1 MSFITKKLPTSLR
14 AKRGPVAE
22 TQQGPVL
29 GKHMEKGRITFFG
42 GVPYAKPPVGDLR
55 WRAPQTADQRDGVID
70 CTSVGKMAFQRLQN
84 MDAFI
89 GNLVVGLGLSKPKQ
103 KAIGAAVKAIP
114 KPQSEDCLTLNIRT
128 PTGAKGLPVM
138 FWIHGG
144 DHTDGSASDPFYD
157 SNALPSRGCV
167 VVTINYRLGLMGFL
181 AHPELSAESA
191 EGVSGNYGLLDQ
203 IAALEWV
210 RANIENFGGDPD
222 RITIFGESAGGEAV
236 LNLMTSPR
244 SRGRFAAAISQSPS
258 DSGRWLHLD
267 RPVLGLDAAI
277 DAGSAFASSLVGSE
291 PGQIER
297 LRAIEPEELSD
308 AYRADLHA
316 GRHFYPV
323 VDGAVLPMTPMTA
336 FSNQAQAPVPLM
348 IGYNADEGSLL
359 AEFMHPAGPEFG
371 SRENALAGAEAM
383 DPAHMRACFFESFGS
398 EKAVD
403 QLMAAYPGLAE
414 LDEGAI
420 EDYVADHM
428 FGVHVDH
435 ASRQHAAAGH
445 PTYRYHFRSVPASA
459 KQTAG
464 AYHAAEIFH
473 VFDSSFPLVP
483 DAPDAHLLT
492 REMGDRWF
500 AFAATHVPESPG
512 RAPWPR
518 FDPAE
523 AKHMVFDRPV
533 SGPQLNAAEP
543 GLTLLRERIEFLNA
557 KTTDGSVPAGRTS
570 VPA

>member
-1 MSFITKKLPTSLR
+1 MSFIAKKLLPAKLR
-14 AKRGPVAE
+14 ARRGPVADTAE
-22 TQQGPVL
+22 GPVL
-29 GKHMEKGRITFFG
+29 GKYLDKRRITFFG

-55 WRAPQTADQRDGVID
+55 WKAPQPGEERDGVID

-84 MDAFI
+84 MDGFI

-103 KAIGAAVKAIP
+103 KAISAAVRAMP
-114 KPQSEDCLTLNIRT
+114 KPQTEDCLTLNIRT
-128 PTGAKGLPVM
+128 PSRATGLPVM

-167 VVTINYRLGLMGFL
+167 VVTINYRLGLLGFL
-181 AHPELSAESA
+181 AHPELSAESP

-210 RANIENFGGDPD
+210 RSNIANFGGDPD

-244 SRGRFAAAISQSPS
+244 SRGKFAAAISHSPS

-267 RPVLGLDAAI
+267 HPVLGFDSALE
-277 DAGSAFASSLVGSE
+277 AGEAFATSLVGAE

-323 VDGAVLPMTPMTA
+323 VDGAILPTTPMTA
-336 FSNQAQAPVPLM
+336 FSRQAQAPVPM
-348 IGYNADEGSLL
+348 IIGYNADEGSLL

-371 SRENALAGAEAM
+371 SRDDALAGADAL
-383 DPAHMRACFFESFGS
+383 DPAAMRDRFVESFGS
-398 EKAVD
+398 EAVVD
-403 QLMAAYPGLAE
+403 RVMAAYPGLADM
-414 LDEGAI
+414 DEAAI
-420 EDYVADHM
+420 TRYVADHM

-435 ASRQHAAAGH
+435 ASRQHAVANN
-445 PTYRYHFRSVPASA
+445 PVYRYHFRSVPASP

-464 AYHAAEIFH
+464 AYHAAELFH
-473 VFDSSFPLVP
+473 VFDTAFPLVP
-483 DAPDAHLLT
+483 DADDAHLLT
-492 REMGDRWF
+492 RDMGDRWF
-500 AFAATHVPESPG
+500 AFAATHVPDSPG
-512 RAPWPR
+512 RPEWPC

-523 AKHMVFDRPV
+523 PKQMVFNRPV
-533 SGPQLNAAEP
+533 SGPELDPAQP
-543 GLTLLRERIEFLNA
+543 GLALLRNRIELLNE
-557 KTTDGSVPAGRTS
+557 TTSKQHARLMT
-570 VPA
+570 

>member
-1 MSFITKKLPTSLR
+1 M
-14 AKRGPVAE
+14 
-22 TQQGPVL
+22 L
-29 GKHMEKGRITFFG
+29 GKHLDKGRITFFG

-55 WRAPQTADQRDGVID
+55 WKAPQAADQRDGVID
-70 CTSVGKMAFQRLQN
+70 CTAAGKMAFQRLQN

-103 KAIGAAVKAIP
+103 KAISAAVKAMP
-114 KPQSEDCLTLNIRT
+114 KPQTEDCLTLNIRT
-128 PTGAKGLPVM
+128 PSGATGLPVM

-144 DHTDGSASDPFYD
+144 DHTDGSANDPFYD

-167 VVTINYRLGLMGFL
+167 LVTINYRLGLFGFL
-181 AHPELSAESA
+181 AHPELSAESP

-210 RANIENFGGDPD
+210 RNNIENFGGDPD

-244 SRGRFAAAISQSPS
+244 SRGQFAAAIAQSPS

-267 RPVLGLDAAI
+267 RPVLGFDSALDAGA
-277 DAGSAFASSLVGSE
+277 AFATSIVGPE
-291 PGQIER
+291 PGQIDR
-297 LRAIEPEELSD
+297 LRAMEPDELSD

-323 VDGAVLPMTPMTA
+323 VDGAILPMTPMTA
-336 FSNQAQAPVPLM
+336 FSRQAQAPVPFM
-348 IGYNADEGSLL
+348 VGYNADEGSLL

-371 SRENALAGAEAM
+371 SRDDALAGAESLDA
-383 DPAHMRACFFESFGS
+383 ATMRQLFVESFGS
-398 EKAVD
+398 EAAVD
-403 QLMAAYPGLAE
+403 QLMAAYPGLADME
-414 LDEGAI
+414 EAAI
-420 EDYVADHM
+420 TSYAADHM

-435 ASRQHAAAGH
+435 ASRQHASAGH

-464 AYHAAEIFH
+464 AYHAAELFH
-473 VFDSSFPLVP
+473 VFDTAFPLVP
-483 DAPDAHLLT
+483 DADDAHLLT
-492 REMGDRWF
+492 RDMGDRWF
-500 AFAATHVPESPG
+500 AFAATHVPDAPG
-512 RAPWPR
+512 RPTWPR

-523 AKHMVFDRPV
+523 PQHLVFDRPT
-533 SGPQLNAAEP
+533 SGPELNPAQP
-543 GLTLLRERIEFLNA
+543 GLALLRERIEYMNE
-557 KTTDGSVPAGRTS
+557 TTSKQDATRTT
-570 VPA
+570 

>member
-1 MSFITKKLPTSLR
+1 MSFLTKKLPASLR
-14 AKRGPVAE
+14 ARRGPVAE
-22 TQQGPVL
+22 TAQGPVL
-29 GKHMEKGRITFFG
+29 GKSMDKGRISFFG

-55 WRAPQTADQRDGVID
+55 WKAPQPAEARSGIID
-70 CTSVGKMAFQRLQN
+70 CTTVSPMAFQRLQN

-89 GNLVVGLGLSKPKQ
+89 GNLVSGLGLSKPKQ
-103 KAIGAAVKAIP
+103 KAISAAVKAMP
-114 KPQSEDCLTLNIRT
+114 KPQTEDCLRLNIRT
-128 PTGAKGLPVM
+128 PTGASGLPVL

-144 DHTDGSASDPFYD
+144 DHTDGSAADPFYD
-157 SNALPSRGCV
+157 SNALPERGCV
-167 VVTINYRLGLMGFL
+167 LVTINYRLGLLGFL
-181 AHPELSAESA
+181 AHPELSSESP

-203 IAALEWV
+203 IAALEWI
-210 RANIENFGGDPD
+210 RENIANFGGDPD

-244 SRGRFAAAISQSPS
+244 SRGRFAAAIAQSPS

-267 RPVLGLDAAI
+267 RAVLGFDAAI
-277 DAGSAFASSLVGSE
+277 DAGAAFATSLVGSE

-297 LRAIEPEELSD
+297 LRAMEPEALSD

-323 VDGAVLPMTPMTA
+323 VDGAILPSTPMTA
-336 FSNQAQAPVPLM
+336 FSNQAQAPVPFM
-348 IGYNADEGSLL
+348 VGYNADEGSLL

-371 SRENALAGAEAM
+371 SMEDALAGRESL
-383 DPAHMRACFFESFGS
+383 DPATMRSCFVQSFGS
-398 EKAVD
+398 EQTVE
-403 QLMAAYPGLAE
+403 QLFAAYPGLADLE
-414 LDEGAI
+414 VDAVEAYL
-420 EDYVADHM
+420 ADHM

-445 PTYRYHFRSVPASA
+445 PTYRYHFRSVPASP

-473 VFDSSFPLVP
+473 VFDTSFPLVP
-483 DAPDAHLLT
+483 DAPDGHLLS

-500 AFAATHVPESPG
+500 AFAAEHVPNAPG
-512 RAPWPR
+512 RAPWPA

-523 AKHMVFDRPV
+523 PKHMVFDRPT
-533 SGPQLNAAEP
+533 SGPELNPAQP
-543 GLTLLRERIEFLNA
+543 GLAVLRERIAFLNNA
-557 KTTDGSVPAGRTS
+557 VAERGADVP
-570 VPA
+570 V